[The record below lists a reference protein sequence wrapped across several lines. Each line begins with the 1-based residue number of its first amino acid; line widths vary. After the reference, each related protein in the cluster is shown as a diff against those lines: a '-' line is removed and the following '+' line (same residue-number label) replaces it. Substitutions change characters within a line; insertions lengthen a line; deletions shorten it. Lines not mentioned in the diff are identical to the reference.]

1 MEEKD
6 KPTVEEMIAA
16 YRQHC
21 RRIEEACCQY
31 KPVRMDFS
39 ALPLNRRMM
48 VAGWLRMVAAALAV
62 VSILFVLVWPVSD
75 VYAESLNTAHTDEI
89 EIVKYMLKSRLS

>member
-1 MEEKD
+1 MKEKD
-6 KPTVEEMIAA
+6 SPTVEEMIAA

-31 KPVRMDFS
+31 KPVRVDFS

-48 VAGWLRMVAAALAV
+48 VASWLRMGATALAV
-62 VSILFVLVWPVSD
+62 ASVLFVLVWPISD
-75 VYAESLNTAHTDEI
+75 VYAENQNTAHAD
-89 EIVKYMLKSRLS
+89 EIVKCMLSDS